1 MATER
6 HIGFSDLSYCWHL
19 QEEPPRVTEE
29 PLPENLSAEEI
40 APEAPAAVDPF
51 PNDTLEAALAR
62 HQIVLQSDQVKQL
75 DRYCRLLWD
84 WNEKINLTRHTTYEK
99 FVGRDLVDTLQLAGL
114 VHPKEEILDVGSGGG
129 VPGLTLA
136 IVRPDLEVTL
146 SDTTG
151 KKARVLEDMVKQLK
165 LPVPV
170 FNARTE
176 SLLDDARYDALTV
189 RAVGPLWQ
197 LLTWFRPHWASI
209 TRLLIIKGPKWK
221 EEQAEASRRGLLR
234 DLELK
239 VAAEYPMPGTES
251 NSVILKIWHH
261 GGKER

>member
-1 MATER
+1 MTDE
-6 HIGFSDLSYCWHL
+6 
-19 QEEPPRVTEE
+19 
-29 PLPENLSAEEI
+29 LPENLPTELPTDESAA
-40 APEAPAAVDPF
+40 APVPAVDPY
-51 PNDTLEAALAR
+51 PNDTLAAALAR
-62 HQIVLQSDQVKQL
+62 HRIELAPDRVQLL
-75 DRYCRLLWD
+75 DRYCQLLWD

-99 FVGRDLVDTLQLAGL
+99 FVTRDLIDTLQLATL
-114 VHPKEEILDVGSGGG
+114 VHPKEEILDGGSGGG

-136 IVRPDLEVTL
+136 IVRPDLEITL

-151 KKARVLEDMVKQLK
+151 KKARVLEDLVKQLK

-176 SLLDDARYDALTV
+176 TLLDDTRWDALTI

-239 VAAEYPMPGTES
+239 VGAEYPMAGTES
-251 NSVILKIWHH
+251 SSVILKVWHQ
-261 GGKER
+261 GNRER

>member
-1 MATER
+1 MT
-6 HIGFSDLSYCWHL
+6 D
-19 QEEPPRVTEE
+19 E
-29 PLPENLSAEEI
+29 PLPENEADPSLEET
-40 APEAPAAVDPF
+40 APAKEPQVDPY
-51 PNDTLEAALAR
+51 PNDTLPAALAR
-62 HQIVLQSDQVKQL
+62 HAIQLPADRVQLL
-75 DRYCRLLWD
+75 DRYCQLLWD

-99 FVGRDLVDTLQLAGL
+99 FVTRDLVDTLQLASL

-136 IVRPDLEVTL
+136 IVRPDLDITL

-151 KKARVLEDMVKQLK
+151 KKARVLEDMVKKLN

-176 SLLDDARYDALTV
+176 TMLGDVRYDALTI

-197 LLTWFRPHWASI
+197 LLTWFRPHWSLI

-221 EEQAEASRRGLLR
+221 EEQTEAARRGLLR
-234 DLELK
+234 ELELK
-239 VAAEYPMPGTES
+239 VGAEYPMPGTES
-251 NSVILKIWHH
+251 NSVILKVWHQ
-261 GGKER
+261 GNRER

>member
-1 MATER
+1 
-6 HIGFSDLSYCWHL
+6 
-19 QEEPPRVTEE
+19 VTDE
-29 PLPENLSAEEI
+29 PLPENEADPALEET
-40 APEAPAAVDPF
+40 APAKEPQVDPY
-51 PNDTLEAALAR
+51 PNDTLPAALAR
-62 HQIVLQSDQVKQL
+62 HSIQLPADRVKML
-75 DRYCRLLWD
+75 DHYCRLLWD

-99 FVGRDLVDTLQLAGL
+99 FVTRDLVDTLQLASL

-136 IVRPDLEVTL
+136 IVRPDLDITL

-151 KKARVLEDMVKQLK
+151 KKARVLEDMVKKLN

-176 SLLDDARYDALTV
+176 TMLDDVRYDALTI

-197 LLTWFRPHWASI
+197 LLTWFRPHWSLI

-221 EEQAEASRRGLLR
+221 EEQTEAARRGLLR
-234 DLELK
+234 ELELK
-239 VAAEYPMPGTES
+239 VGAEYPMPGTES
-251 NSVILKIWHH
+251 NSVILKVWHQ
-261 GGKER
+261 GNRER

>member
-1 MATER
+1 MTDE
-6 HIGFSDLSYCWHL
+6 
-19 QEEPPRVTEE
+19 
-29 PLPENLSAEEI
+29 LPENLPTDENTPAAE
-40 APEAPAAVDPF
+40 PAVDPY
-51 PNDTLEAALAR
+51 PNDTLAAALAR
-62 HQIVLQSDQVKQL
+62 HRIDLPTDRVQLL
-75 DRYCRLLWD
+75 DRYCQLLWD
-84 WNEKINLTRHTTYEK
+84 WNKKINLTRHTTYEK
-99 FVGRDLVDTLQLAGL
+99 FVTRDLIDTLQLATL

-136 IVRPDLEVTL
+136 IVRPDLEITL

-151 KKARVLEDMVKQLK
+151 KKARVLEDIVHTLR

-176 SLLDDARYDALTV
+176 TLLDDTRWDALTI

-239 VAAEYPMPGTES
+239 VGAEYPMAGTES
-251 NSVILKIWHH
+251 NSVILKVWHQ
-261 GGKER
+261 GNRER

>member
-1 MATER
+1 
-6 HIGFSDLSYCWHL
+6 
-19 QEEPPRVTEE
+19 VTDE
-29 PLPENLSAEEI
+29 LPEIPPADETAAL
-40 APEAPAAVDPF
+40 PEAAPPEPAVDPY
-51 PNDTLEAALAR
+51 PNDTLVAALAR
-62 HQIVLQSDQVKQL
+62 HSIELAADRVELL
-75 DRYCRLLWD
+75 DRYCKLLWD

-99 FVGRDLVDTLQLAGL
+99 FVTRDLIDTLQLATL

-136 IVRPDLEVTL
+136 IVRPDLEITL

-151 KKARVLEDMVKQLK
+151 KKCRVLEDIIKHLK

-176 SLLDDARYDALTV
+176 TLLDDTRWDALTV

-234 DLELK
+234 DLVLK
-239 VAAEYPMPGTES
+239 VGAEYPMAGTES
-251 NSVILKIWHH
+251 NSVILKIWHQ
-261 GGKER
+261 GNRER